1 MKILKKSY
9 QSLLKMSDKNIN
21 VDDVIDFNQL
31 DDKVRKILD
40 SNKKN
45 AVSLLRK
52 FFMEAIED
60 VIDGRS
66 PEY

>member
-1 MKILKKSY
+1 
-9 QSLLKMSDKNIN
+9 MSDKNIN